1 MSPTDPRPSSPAAWI
16 IYPAVM
22 TGAYALFAI
31 LRAAG
36 APLVAATYLP
46 IVLTAVIIAACEWRW
61 PYRAAWV
68 PRRDEVQLDITFLAV
83 VQLMLPPLVSLLF
96 LMAIVQPARA
106 LQLPV
111 QAWWPHAWPVWAQ
124 VVLMILAVDFLRY
137 WLHRAA
143 HETDIALTPRRKV
156 DADVLKAVLQAV
168 RENRSIEVYYQSMG
182 SRRTDPI
189 WRRMTPHAFGYDG
202 FRWHVRAYCHIDE
215 KYKDFLLPRIL
226 GVRHM
231 AAPGP
236 GGDQD
241 ALWKK
246 TFDIEIGPHPG
257 LTPSQRAVVAKDYGM
272 TNERAVLSVRYAM
285 LFYVLKRLGLL
296 GDASQQNPRTQ
307 HIVALNA
314 HETERA
320 LRRADFEFGEVEQ
333 TPKKVGDT

>member
-1 MSPTDPRPSSPAAWI
+1 MSEA
-16 IYPAVM
+16 
-22 TGAYALFAI
+22 
-31 LRAAG
+31 
-36 APLVAATYLP
+36 AATLKWGVERRLEF
-46 IVLTAVIIAACEWRW
+46 IEFRLFWEGGVNRSDIIAMFDVSVPQASKDLTLYQE
-61 PYRAAWV
+61 RAPQNAV
-68 PRRDEVQLDITFLAV
+68 YDKSAKRYVASSQFTPIFLKPDPDGYLSRLRSLAEG
-83 VQLMLPPLVSLLF
+83 LADLGDSWIATPP
-96 LMAIVQPARA
+96 
-106 LQLPV
+106 
-111 QAWWPHAWPVWAQ
+111 
-124 VVLMILAVDFLRY
+124 
-137 WLHRAA
+137 
-143 HETDIALTPRRKV
+143 ETDIALTPRRKV
-156 DADVLKAVLQAV
+156 DADVLKPVLQAV

-182 SRRTDPI
+182 SRRTDPT

-226 GVRHM
+226 DVRHM
-231 AAPGP
+231 DVPGP

-246 TFDIEIGPHPG
+246 TFDIEIGPHPK

-296 GDASQQNPRTQ
+296 SDASQQNPRTQ

-333 TPKKVGDT
+333 TPKKVGDA